1 MKIFMINELLNK
13 NIIKIKTMLI
23 IIFILMILLFTLIL
37 STISRPDFWN
47 IDMDVDKIIDN
58 V

>member
-1 MKIFMINELLNK
+1 MINELLNK